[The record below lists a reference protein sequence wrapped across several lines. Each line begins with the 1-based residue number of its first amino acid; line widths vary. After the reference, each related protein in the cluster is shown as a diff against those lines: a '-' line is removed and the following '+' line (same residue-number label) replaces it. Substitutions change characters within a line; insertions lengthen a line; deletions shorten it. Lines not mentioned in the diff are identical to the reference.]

1 MPQVLITTSSF
12 DCAANAAI
20 DKLVRAGLEIRSN
33 PHGRRLTEGEVGDL
47 LASGEVVGMIAGV
60 EPLTRRALDR
70 APMLKVISRCGIGM
84 DSVDLLAAADRG
96 ISVLNTPGAPVS
108 AVAELTLGLM
118 LDLLRCIG
126 QADRTIRAG
135 GWKQMMGNLLAFQTV
150 GILGF
155 GRIGRRVAE
164 LLHSFGAKVLV
175 HDPALADAPPYAEAS
190 GFDALLQRSDVV
202 SLHLPY
208 SKSLHHMIGRRELAL
223 MKPSAYLVNTAR
235 GGLVDEEAL
244 AVAIGAGGLAG
255 AALDTFE
262 QEPYKG
268 PLAALPQVLLTAHMG
283 SYAKE
288 SRIQMEQ
295 EAAENLVTGLMA
307 ANVISKL

>member
-1 MPQVLITTSSF
+1 
-12 DCAANAAI
+12 
-20 DKLVRAGLEIRSN
+20 
-33 PHGRRLTEGEVGDL
+33 
-47 LASGEVVGMIAGV
+47 
-60 EPLTRRALDR
+60 
-70 APMLKVISRCGIGM
+70 
-84 DSVDLLAAADRG
+84 
-96 ISVLNTPGAPVS
+96 
-108 AVAELTLGLM
+108 M

>member
-1 MPQVLITTSSF
+1 MPQILITTSSF
-12 DCAANAAI
+12 DCNANPAI
-20 DKLVRAGLEIRSN
+20 DKLVRAGFEVRSN

-47 LASGEVVGMIAGV
+47 LAQGEVVGMIAGV
-60 EPLTRRALDR
+60 EPLTRKVLDR
-70 APMLKVISRCGIGM
+70 APMLKVVSRCGIGM
-84 DSVDLLAAADRG
+84 DSVDLAAAADRG
-96 ISVLNTPGAPVS
+96 IGVFNTPGAPVS

-118 LDLLRCIG
+118 LDLLRHVG

-164 LLHSFGAKVLV
+164 LLHGFGARVLV
-175 HDPALADAPPYAEAS
+175 HDPALVNAPSHAEAC
-190 GFDALLQRSDVV
+190 GFDALLQRSDILT
-202 SLHLPY
+202 LHLPY
-208 SKSLHHMIGRRELAL
+208 SKSLHHLIGRRELAL
-223 MKPSAYLVNTAR
+223 MKPGAFLVNTAR
-235 GGLVDEEAL
+235 GGLVDEDAL
-244 AVAIGAGGLAG
+244 AAAIGAGGLSG

-262 QEPYKG
+262 QEPYNG
-268 PLAALPQVLLTAHMG
+268 PLAALPQMLLTAHMG

-295 EAAENLVTGLMA
+295 EAAENLFAGLIA
-307 ANVISKL
+307 SGAIQS